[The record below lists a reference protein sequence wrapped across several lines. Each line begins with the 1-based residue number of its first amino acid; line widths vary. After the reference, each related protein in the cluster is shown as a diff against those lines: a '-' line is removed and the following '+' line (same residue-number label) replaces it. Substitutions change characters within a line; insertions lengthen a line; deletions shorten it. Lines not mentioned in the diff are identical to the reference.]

1 MADAIIDFFNT
12 ILRFFSD
19 IAGFIND
26 LWLFIQTGLYQFFTE
41 WFAAFVIWSTVA
53 MLKAKLQLISFSWDV
68 AQSVLVQLD
77 ISSFLASAWSQMDSE
92 ILNVITFFHV
102 PDAINIIL
110 SASMTRYVMRF
121 IGL

>member
-1 MADAIIDFFNT
+1 MADALIDFFNI

-26 LWLFIQTGLYQFFTE
+26 LWLFLQNGLYQFFTE

-77 ISSFLASAWSQMDSE
+77 ISSFLSSAWSQMDSDV
-92 ILNVITFFHV
+92 LNAITFFNI